1 MLTPSLSLSPP
12 SSGLVV
18 FFSGLIICDV
28 ANALTLMTMDA
39 GAVVVGTTRSSAVT
53 AVKDDKVTADV
64 VSPANVV

>member
-1 MLTPSLSLSPP
+1 M
-12 SSGLVV
+12 V

-28 ANALTLMTMDA
+28 ANALTLMTMEA